1 MKSLLRLLMTAI
13 LLIIGCKDSTDEA
26 TAPDVDLPV
35 GSDAVDLDNIAA
47 NVATQVGIA
56 ARCVQLRY
64 VSETG
69 VVRSKQRGSGCW
81 CQSGRPVSVTAV
93 IWNGVWSNNTIG
105 RADCG
110 GYFVAGPTTAVDPG
124 GGAFGIASAASYQ
137 LSGGPS
143 CHLTSS
149 VTNTRDRS
157 NRLVICVF
165 H

>member
-1 MKSLLRLLMTAI
+1 MKSLLWLPLSALLVF
-13 LLIIGCKDSTDEA
+13 GCKESRNEV
-26 TAPDVDLPV
+26 TAPSADAPN
-35 GSDAVDLDNIAA
+35 GGAVDLDNIAA
-47 NVATQVGIA
+47 NMATQAGIA

-69 VVRSKQRGSGCW
+69 VVRYKQRGSGCF

-93 IWNGVWSNNTIG
+93 IWNGAWTNNTIG

-110 GYFVAGPTTAVDPG
+110 GYYVAGPTTAVDPG
-124 GGAFGIASAASYQ
+124 GGAFGISSGAWKQ
-137 LSGGPS
+137 LTGGPT

-149 VTNTRDRS
+149 ATNTRDRS

>member
-1 MKSLLRLLMTAI
+1 MKSLLWLPMTAI
-13 LLIIGCKDSTDEA
+13 LLLIGCKDSTDEA

-47 NVATQVGIA
+47 NVATQVGPA

-69 VVRSKQRGSGCW
+69 VVRSRQRGSGCS
-81 CQSGRPVSVTAV
+81 CQHGRPVSVTAV
-93 IWNGVWSNNTIG
+93 IWNGVVLNNAIG
-105 RADCG
+105 KASCG
-110 GYFVAGPTTAVDPG
+110 TTLVAGPATAVDPG
-124 GGAFGIASAASYQ
+124 GGIFGIASSIFIQYIG
-137 LSGGPS
+137 SPGCS
-143 CHLTSS
+143 LTSS
-149 VTNTRDRS
+149 VTTTRDRS

>member
-1 MKSLLRLLMTAI
+1 MTSLLWLPLTALLVF
-13 LLIIGCKDSTDEA
+13 GCKESRNEV
-26 TAPDVDLPV
+26 TAPMA
-35 GSDAVDLDNIAA
+35 DAPNGGVVDLDNIAA
-47 NVATQVGIA
+47 NVAAQVGIA

-64 VSETG
+64 ISETG
-69 VVRSKQRGSGCW
+69 VVRSKQRGSGCL

-93 IWNGVWSNNTIG
+93 IWSGAWSNNTIG

-124 GGAFGIASAASYQ
+124 GGAFGIASAASMQ

-149 VTNTRDRS
+149 VNSTRDRS